1 MAIAT
6 PTDKRFRRAHVT
18 PRPRRRFRLSRTRLV
33 LAALLATG
41 VLWAGYQ
48 AALLVLTSDVV
59 TVTRI
64 AVAGNSRLS
73 RDEVLALVRGL
84 EGRNM
89 LILDLTEW
97 RQKLLASPWVAD
109 AALRRVLPGTVDI
122 VVSERQ
128 PIGIARLDDRLYLM
142 DRTGA
147 VIDEFG
153 PAHADLDLPLVDG
166 LAAAG
171 AAEDARRA
179 VDGTRA
185 GLAVRLLTSLEADPD
200 LSGRV
205 SQLDVSDARD
215 AVVVFEG
222 DTTIVHV
229 GDDRF
234 VERLR
239 SYLDLAPALRERVP
253 AIDYV
258 DVRFGERVYV
268 RPQASGPRPRS
279 AAGGLQ
285 PSGKGNDGP

>member
-33 LAALLATG
+33 LAALVATG

-64 AVAGNSRLS
+64 AIGGNSRLS
-73 RDEVLALVRGL
+73 RDEVLALVKGL

-97 RQKLLASPWVAD
+97 RRKLLASPWVAD

-166 LAAAG
+166 LAAEG
-171 AAEDARRA
+171 AVEGAPPA
-179 VDGTRA
+179 VDATRA

-215 AVVVFEG
+215 AAVVFDG
-222 DTTIVHV
+222 DTTIVRV
-229 GDDRF
+229 GDEGF

-268 RPQASGPRPRS
+268 RPQASGPRPQGCLRP
-279 AAGGLQ
+279 Q
-285 PSGKGNDGP
+285 C